1 MNNSFKRNDILSKIE
16 IVWDG
21 LRMGGSGRRKTK
33 WLASWNRREEKQ
45 RKTLTDLGKK
55 GYRKTNY
62 NNNNNN
68 NNIYLTAIGF
78 SPGGSR
84 F

>member
-1 MNNSFKRNDILSKIE
+1 MNKAHRFM
-16 IVWDG
+16 DG
-21 LRMGGSGRRKTK
+21 IGCVYHAACTVRT
-33 WLASWNRREEKQ
+33 WLVAGM
-45 RKTLTDLGKK
+45 D
-55 GYRKTNY
+55 
-62 NNNNNN
+62 NN

>member
-1 MNNSFKRNDILSKIE
+1 MRITAS
-16 IVWDG
+16 
-21 LRMGGSGRRKTK
+21 LRPRPSVRGEEPHPTGGDPVVQST
-33 WLASWNRREEKQ
+33 A
-45 RKTLTDLGKK
+45 D
-55 GYRKTNY
+55 
-62 NNNNNN
+62 NN

>member
-1 MNNSFKRNDILSKIE
+1 MQKIVRLLLFALE
-16 IVWDG
+16 HGVHTFFAIN
-21 LRMGGSGRRKTK
+21 LP
-33 WLASWNRREEKQ
+33 
-45 RKTLTDLGKK
+45 KK
-55 GYRKTNY
+55 NVMFCYPGFPNY
-62 NNNNNN
+62 DNNNN

>member
-1 MNNSFKRNDILSKIE
+1 MNDDDD
-16 IVWDG
+16 DG
-21 LRMGGSGRRKTK
+21 
-33 WLASWNRREEKQ
+33 
-45 RKTLTDLGKK
+45 D
-55 GYRKTNY
+55 
-62 NNNNNN
+62 

>member
-1 MNNSFKRNDILSKIE
+1 MTDSVLRHCADDKRMSSNST
-16 IVWDG
+16 V
-21 LRMGGSGRRKTK
+21 
-33 WLASWNRREEKQ
+33 
-45 RKTLTDLGKK
+45 
-55 GYRKTNY
+55 
-62 NNNNNN
+62 NNNN

>member
-1 MNNSFKRNDILSKIE
+1 MRVSLC
-16 IVWDG
+16 VCVCVC
-21 LRMGGSGRRKTK
+21 
-33 WLASWNRREEKQ
+33 
-45 RKTLTDLGKK
+45 
-55 GYRKTNY
+55 Y
-62 NNNNNN
+62 N

>member
-1 MNNSFKRNDILSKIE
+1 MKNTVDFGWTGSSDFSPQRQNICGILIGITRIAIPWRFKR
-16 IVWDG
+16 
-21 LRMGGSGRRKTK
+21 T
-33 WLASWNRREEKQ
+33 NRLMSE
-45 RKTLTDLGKK
+45 G
-55 GYRKTNY
+55 
-62 NNNNNN
+62 NNNNN

>member
-1 MNNSFKRNDILSKIE
+1 MHLVGFIIRIYHDARS
-16 IVWDG
+16 
-21 LRMGGSGRRKTK
+21 
-33 WLASWNRREEKQ
+33 RERQDQFVPHCEQDLCAVKSQ
-45 RKTLTDLGKK
+45 TLTAAAH
-55 GYRKTNY
+55 NNN

>member
-1 MNNSFKRNDILSKIE
+1 MYLLNFNVTSDN
-16 IVWDG
+16 G
-21 LRMGGSGRRKTK
+21 
-33 WLASWNRREEKQ
+33 KQ
-45 RKTLTDLGKK
+45 NAKQNVKAKLPH
-55 GYRKTNY
+55 

>member
-1 MNNSFKRNDILSKIE
+1 MSFTLSISLRILVTEMSTTIRKEKRSRAHCYEIFCLSILKTSNILIE
-16 IVWDG
+16 K
-21 LRMGGSGRRKTK
+21 L
-33 WLASWNRREEKQ
+33 
-45 RKTLTDLGKK
+45 
-55 GYRKTNY
+55 
-62 NNNNNN
+62 N